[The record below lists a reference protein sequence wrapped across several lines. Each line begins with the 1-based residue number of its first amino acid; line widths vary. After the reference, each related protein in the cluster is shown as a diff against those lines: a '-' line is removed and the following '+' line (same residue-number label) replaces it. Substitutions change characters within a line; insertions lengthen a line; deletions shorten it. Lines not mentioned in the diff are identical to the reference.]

1 MTQIITFK
9 PKHEVECEKNL
20 LDFIERA
27 KHDLSIY
34 EDQGGFNSDN
44 WKVISKNGRTLSMH
58 FTGPKPQGK
67 KTGELMLQPFKDFAK
82 AYMRDLQTWQER
94 NPAQYMVVLKTIYET
109 LIETNGKAD
118 ILDFNGTS
126 LRKTTESLEHRLSKD
141 ALYRAGQFLEK
152 LLNDIREYKI
162 NLTIPTWK
170 NPWKRPNEKASG
182 TSHED
187 RAWQEKRLLSSHQI
201 SCLADAFCLAKTPY
215 EQFYSSQAVL
225 LMAAPSRG
233 GELHFLTKDCLF
245 ETTAFKEVV
254 DASGK
259 VVKEEHTILN
269 IRWVAA
275 KGGGFIPKPV
285 HPLIEPT
292 VREAVQRLINIGEPA
307 RRAAQWS
314 IKRPNE
320 FYRHDGCITAEDHH
334 EDAPLTILEFAAA
347 MGLSQDNIS
356 NDISESIERR
366 AFLTFYKQ
374 KWIQGIF
381 ETKDCIT
388 YRDLAAYTVE
398 NYKKSFPKFPNLS
411 EINKPVSDMLCLVR
425 DNELHSEFQPK
436 GYSFTAPT
444 INQLND
450 ALGSIHERQKGKTV
464 QSLFTTLGL
473 KEENG
478 DNLVITSHQ
487 IRVWLS
493 TMAERGEME
502 SLDLAMFA
510 GRSRIQDNRAYD
522 LRPMEE
528 LAKESRKL
536 LSLGLEAH
544 DGTKALQAVK
554 VNVPVTFE
562 MLGHKDRYGV
572 VQASGFGYC
581 EHDWTMSPCSKAGEC
596 VTCKEHSCIKGMP
609 NTKERLLEL
618 EQVVKH
624 ELNRALQADNN
635 AYSGASSWVIYQSK
649 KLAIIK
655 TLLTYLD
662 NDDYPEGLIIRVPE
676 DLDVSLTRIALNE
689 LGYSTEVAEN
699 STLSKKITMTTE
711 SNFLAILQGGL

>member
-34 EDQGGFNSDN
+34 EDQGGFKSDN

-126 LRKTTESLEHRLSKD
+126 LRKTTESLENRLSKD

-170 NPWKRPNEKASG
+170 NPWKRQNEKASG

-187 RAWQEKRLLSSHQI
+187 RAWQEKRLLTSHQI

-254 DASGK
+254 DDSGK

-275 KGGGFIPKPV
+275 KGGGLIPKPV

-292 VREAVQRLINIGEPA
+292 VREAVQRLIDIGEPA
-307 RRAAQWS
+307 RRAVQWS

-320 FYRHDGCITAEDHH
+320 FYRHDGCITKANHH
-334 EDAPLTILEFAAA
+334 EDDPLTILEFAAA
-347 MGLSQDNIS
+347 MGLSQDNIPS
-356 NDISESIERR
+356 DFAESIERS
-366 AFLTFYKQ
+366 AFLNYYKQ
-374 KWIQGIF
+374 KWIQNLF
-381 ETKDCIT
+381 EIKDYVT

-398 NYKKSFPKFPNLS
+398 NYKKSFPTFPNLS
-411 EINKPVSDMLCLVR
+411 EINKPISDMLCIVR
-425 DNELHSEFQPK
+425 DNELHSEFQSK

-450 ALGSIHERQKGKTV
+450 ALGAIHSRLKSKTA
-464 QSLFTTLGL
+464 QSLFTSVGL
-473 KEENG
+473 KDENG

-536 LSLGLEAH
+536 ISLGLEAH

-618 EQVVKH
+618 EQVVKY

-676 DLDVSLTRIALNE
+676 ELDVSLTRIALNE
-689 LGYSTEVAEN
+689 LGYSTEVAEK
-699 STLSKKITMTTE
+699 STLSERIAMTTE
-711 SNFLAILQGGL
+711 SNFLAILQGEL

>member
-1 MTQIITFK
+1 MTQVIPFK

-58 FTGPKPQGK
+58 FTGLKPQGK

-82 AYMRDLQTWQER
+82 AYMRDLQTWKER

-170 NPWKRPNEKASG
+170 NPWKRPNEKALG

-187 RAWQEKRLLSSHQI
+187 RAWQENRLLTSHQI

-215 EQFYSSQAVL
+215 EKFYSSQAVL

-233 GELHFLTKDCLF
+233 GELHFLTTDCLF

-259 VVKEEHTILN
+259 VIKEEHTILN

-275 KGGGFIPKPV
+275 KGGGLIPKPV

-292 VREAVQRLINIGEPA
+292 VREAVQRLIDIGKPA
-307 RRAAQWS
+307 RRAAQWA
-314 IKRPNE
+314 IKHPNE
-320 FYRHDGCITAEDHH
+320 FYRHDACITKEDHH
-334 EDAPLTILEFAAA
+334 EDDPLTILEFAAA
-347 MGLSQDNIS
+347 MGLSQDNIP
-356 NDISESIERR
+356 NDIAKSIERR
-366 AFLTFYKQ
+366 TFLTFYKQ
-374 KWIQGIF
+374 KWIQNIF

-425 DNELHSEFQPK
+425 DNELHSEFQSK

-464 QSLFTTLGL
+464 QSLFTSVGL
-473 KEENG
+473 KEKNG

-536 LSLGLEAH
+536 ISLGLEAH
-544 DGTKALQAVK
+544 DGTKALQAIK

-562 MLGHKDRYGV
+562 MLGHEERYGV

-609 NTKERLLEL
+609 NTKERLSEL
-618 EQVVKH
+618 EQVVKR
-624 ELNRALQADNN
+624 ELNRAVEADNN
-635 AYSGASSWVIYQSK
+635 DYSGASSWVIYQSK

-662 NDDYPEGLIIRVPE
+662 NDEYPEGLIIRVPE
-676 DLDVSLTRIALNE
+676 ELDVSLTRIALNE

-699 STLSKKITMTTE
+699 STLSERITMTTE

>member
-27 KHDLSIY
+27 KNDLSIY

-58 FTGPKPQGK
+58 FTGLKPQGK

-82 AYMRDLQTWQER
+82 AYMRDLQTWKER

-162 NLTIPTWK
+162 NLTVPTWK

-187 RAWQEKRLLSSHQI
+187 RAWQEKRLLTSHQI

-662 NDDYPEGLIIRVPE
+662 DDEYPEGLIIRVPE
-676 DLDVSLTRIALNE
+676 ELDVSLTQIALNE
-689 LGYSTEVAEN
+689 LGYSTEVTES
-699 STLSKKITMTTE
+699 STLSENITLKAE

>member
-1 MTQIITFK
+1 MTQIIPFK
-9 PKHEVECEKNL
+9 PKHEVECGKNL

-34 EDQGGFNSDN
+34 KDQGGFNSDN
-44 WKVISKNGRTLSMH
+44 WKIIYKNGRTSSMH
-58 FTGPKPQGK
+58 FTGPKSQGN
-67 KTGELMLQPFKDFAK
+67 KTGELMLQPFRDFAK
-82 AYMRDLQTWQER
+82 AYIRDLQTWKER
-94 NPAQYMVVLKTIYET
+94 NPANYMVVLKTIYEM
-109 LIETNGKAD
+109 LVETNGRAD
-118 ILDFNGTS
+118 ILDFNGIT
-126 LRKTTESLEHRLSKD
+126 LRKTTDSLERRLSAG
-141 ALYRAGQFLEK
+141 ALYRAGQVLEG
-152 LLNDIREYKI
+152 LLDSIREYKI

-187 RAWQEKRLLSSHQI
+187 RAWQENRLLTSHQI
-201 SCLADAFCLAKTPY
+201 SCLADAFRLAKTPY

-233 GELHFLTKDCLF
+233 GELHFLTTDCLF

-254 DASGK
+254 DDSGK

-275 KGGGFIPKPV
+275 KGGGLIPKPV

-292 VREAVQRLINIGEPA
+292 VREAVQRLIDIGEPA
-307 RRAAQWS
+307 RRAVQWS
-314 IKRPNE
+314 IERPDE
-320 FYRHDGCITAEDHH
+320 FYRHDGCITKENHH
-334 EDAPLTILEFAAA
+334 EDDPLTILEFAAA
-347 MGLSQDNIS
+347 MGLSQDNIPS
-356 NDISESIERR
+356 DFAESIERS
-366 AFLTFYKQ
+366 AFLNYYKQ
-374 KWIQGIF
+374 KWVQNLF
-381 ETKDCIT
+381 EIKDYVT

-411 EINKPVSDMLCLVR
+411 EINKPISDMLCIVR
-425 DNELHSEFQPK
+425 DNELHSEFQSK

-450 ALGSIHERQKGKTV
+450 ALGAIHSRLQKKTA
-464 QSLFTTLGL
+464 QSLFTSVGL
-473 KEENG
+473 KDENG

-536 LSLGLEAH
+536 ISLGLEAH

-554 VNVPVTFE
+554 VNVPVTFK

-596 VTCKEHSCIKGMP
+596 VTCKEHSCVKGMP
-609 NTKERLLEL
+609 NTKERLSEL
-618 EQVVKH
+618 EQVVKR
-624 ELNRALQADNN
+624 ELNRAVEADNN
-635 AYSGASSWVIYQSK
+635 DYSGASSWVIYQSK

-662 NDDYPEGLIIRVPE
+662 NDEYPEGLIIRVPE
-676 DLDVSLTRIALNE
+676 ELDVSLTRIALNE

-699 STLSKKITMTTE
+699 STLSERITMTAE
-711 SNFLAILQGGL
+711 SNFLAILQGGV

>member
-1 MTQIITFK
+1 
-9 PKHEVECEKNL
+9 
-20 LDFIERA
+20 
-27 KHDLSIY
+27 
-34 EDQGGFNSDN
+34 
-44 WKVISKNGRTLSMH
+44 MH

-67 KTGELMLQPFKDFAK
+67 KTGDLMLQPFKDFAK
-82 AYMRDLQTWQER
+82 AYMRDLQTWKER

-109 LIETNGKAD
+109 LIETNGKVD
-118 ILDFNGTS
+118 ILDFNGIT
-126 LRKTTESLEHRLSKD
+126 LRKTTESLEYRLSSG
-141 ALYRAGQFLEK
+141 ALYRAGQVLES
-152 LLNDIREYKI
+152 LLNDLREYKI

-170 NPWKRPNEKASG
+170 NPWKRPNEKALG

-187 RAWQEKRLLSSHQI
+187 RAWQENRLLTSHQI
-201 SCLADAFCLAKTPY
+201 SCLADAFRLARTPY

-233 GELHFLTKDCLF
+233 GELHFLTTDCLF
-245 ETTAFKEVV
+245 ETTAFKDVI
-254 DASGK
+254 DDSGK

-275 KGGGFIPKPV
+275 KGGGFMPKPV

-292 VREAVQRLINIGEPA
+292 VREAVKRLIDIGEPA

-314 IKRPNE
+314 IKRPKE
-320 FYRHDGCITAEDHH
+320 FYRHDGCITKEDHY

-347 MGLSQDNIS
+347 MGLSQDNVP
-356 NDISESIERR
+356 NDVAESIERSI
-366 AFLTFYKQ
+366 FLNLYKQ
-374 KWIQGIF
+374 KWIKKLF
-381 ETKDCIT
+381 ETKQHVT
-388 YRDLAAYTVE
+388 YRNLAAYTVQ
-398 NYKKSFPKFPNLS
+398 NYKKLFPKFPNIS
-411 EINKPVSDMLCLVR
+411 EINKPVSDMLCIVR
-425 DNELHSEFQPK
+425 DNELHSEFKSK
-436 GYSFTAPT
+436 GYSFIAPT

-450 ALGSIHERQKGKTV
+450 ALGSIHERLKKETG
-464 QSLFTTLGL
+464 QSLFTSVGL
-473 KEENG
+473 NEENG

-536 LSLGLEAH
+536 ISLGLEAH

-562 MLGHKDRYGV
+562 MLGHKDRHGV

-609 NTKERLLEL
+609 NTKERLSEL
-618 EQVVKH
+618 EQVVKR
-624 ELNRALQADNN
+624 ELNRAVEADNN
-635 AYSGASSWVIYQSK
+635 DYSGASSWVIYQSK

-662 NDDYPEGLIIRVPE
+662 NDEYPEGLIIRVPE
-676 DLDVSLTRIALNE
+676 KLDVSLTQIALNE
-689 LGYSTEVAEN
+689 LEYSTEVTDS
-699 STLSKKITMTTE
+699 STLSEKITLSTE

>member
-1 MTQIITFK
+1 MTQLIPFK
-9 PKHEVECEKNL
+9 PKHELEREKNL
-20 LDFIERA
+20 FDFIERA
-27 KHDLSIY
+27 KHQLSIY
-34 EDQGGFNSDN
+34 ENQGGFKSDN
-44 WKVISKNGRTLSMH
+44 WKVIYKNGRNSSMH
-58 FTGPKPQGK
+58 FTGPKSQGN
-67 KTGELMLQPFKDFAK
+67 KTGELMLQPFRDFAK
-82 AYMRDLQTWQER
+82 AYIRDLQTWKER
-94 NPAQYMVVLKTIYET
+94 NPANYMVVLKTIYEM
-109 LIETNGKAD
+109 LIETNGRAD
-118 ILDFNGTS
+118 ILDFNGIA
-126 LRKTTESLEHRLSKD
+126 LRKTTESLEHRLSKG
-141 ALYRAGQFLEK
+141 ALYRAGQVLES
-152 LLNDIREYKI
+152 LLDDIREYKI

-187 RAWQEKRLLSSHQI
+187 RAWQENRLLTSHQI
-201 SCLADAFCLAKTPY
+201 SCLADAFKLARTPY

-233 GELHFLTKDCLF
+233 GELHFLTTDCLF

-254 DASGK
+254 DDSGK

-292 VREAVQRLINIGEPA
+292 VREAVQRLVDIGEPA
-307 RRAAQWS
+307 RRAVEWS

-320 FYRHDGCITAEDHH
+320 FYRHYGCITAEDHH
-334 EDAPLTILEFAAA
+334 EDDPLTILEFTSA
-347 MGLSQDNIS
+347 MGLSQNIMS
-356 NDISESIERR
+356 KEIDESIDKNI
-366 AFLTFYKQ
+366 FLKLYKQ
-374 KWIQGIF
+374 KWIHKLF
-381 ETKDCIT
+381 ENKDYVT
-388 YRDLAAYTVE
+388 YRDLAAYTVQ
-398 NYKKSFPKFPNLS
+398 NYKKAFPKFPNLS
-411 EINKPVSDMLCLVR
+411 EINKPVSKMLCIVR
-425 DNELHSEFQPK
+425 DNELHSEFQSK
-436 GYSFTAPT
+436 GYSFIAPS

-450 ALGSIHERQKGKTV
+450 ALGSIHSRLQKDKA
-464 QSLFTTLGL
+464 QSLFTSVGL
-473 KEENG
+473 KDESG

-536 LSLGLEAH
+536 ISLGLEAN

-554 VNVPVTFE
+554 VNVPITFK

-581 EHDWTMSPCSKAGEC
+581 EHDWTMSPCTKAGEC

-609 NTKERLLEL
+609 NTKDRLLEL

-624 ELNRALQADNN
+624 ELNRAVEADNN
-635 AYSGASSWVIYQSK
+635 DYSGASSWVVYQSK

-662 NDDYPEGLIIRVPE
+662 DDEYPEGLIIRVPE
-676 DLDVSLTRIALNE
+676 ELDVSLTRIALNE
-689 LGYSTEVAEN
+689 LGYSTEVTEN
-699 STLSKKITMTTE
+699 STLSEKLTLTTE
-711 SNFLAILQGGL
+711 SNFLAILQGGI

>member
-58 FTGPKPQGK
+58 FTGLKPQGK

-82 AYMRDLQTWQER
+82 AYMRDLQTWKER

-162 NLTIPTWK
+162 NLTVPTWK

-187 RAWQEKRLLSSHQI
+187 RAWQEKRLLTSHQI

-320 FYRHDGCITAEDHH
+320 FYRHDGCITAEGHH

-347 MGLSQDNIS
+347 MGLSQDNIP
-356 NDISESIERR
+356 NDIAKSIERR
-366 AFLTFYKQ
+366 TFLTFYKQ
-374 KWIQGIF
+374 KWIQNIF

-425 DNELHSEFQPK
+425 DNELHSEFQSK

-464 QSLFTTLGL
+464 QSLFTSVGL

-536 LSLGLEAH
+536 ISLGLEAH

-662 NDDYPEGLIIRVPE
+662 DDEYPEGLIIRVPE
-676 DLDVSLTRIALNE
+676 ELDVSLTQIALNE
-689 LGYSTEVAEN
+689 LGYSTEVTEN
-699 STLSKKITMTTE
+699 STLSENITLKAE

>member
-1 MTQIITFK
+1 MTQVIPFK

-27 KHDLSIY
+27 KHNLSIY
-34 EDQGGFNSDN
+34 EDQGGFSSDN
-44 WKVISKNGRTLSMH
+44 WKVIYKNGRSPSMH
-58 FTGPKPQGK
+58 FTGLKSQGN
-67 KTGELMLQPFKDFAK
+67 KTGELMLQPFRDFAK
-82 AYMRDLQTWQER
+82 AYMRDLQTWKER
-94 NPAQYMVVLKTIYET
+94 NPANYMVVLKTIYEM
-109 LIETNGKAD
+109 LIEINERAD
-118 ILDFNGTS
+118 ILDFNGIT
-126 LRKTTESLEHRLSKD
+126 LRKTTESLEKRLSSG
-141 ALYRAGQFLEK
+141 ALYRAGQVLEG
-152 LLNDIREYKI
+152 LLSDIQEYKI

-187 RAWQEKRLLSSHQI
+187 RAWQENRLLTSHQI
-201 SCLADAFCLAKTPY
+201 SCLADAFRLARTPY

-233 GELHFLTKDCLF
+233 GELHFLTTDCLF
-245 ETTAFKEVV
+245 ETTAFKDVI
-254 DASGK
+254 DDSGK

-275 KGGGFIPKPV
+275 KGGGFMPKPV

-292 VREAVQRLINIGEPA
+292 VREAVQRLIDIGEPA

-314 IKRPNE
+314 IKRPSE
-320 FYRHDGCITAEDHH
+320 FYRHDGCITAKDHH
-334 EDAPLTILEFAAA
+334 EDAPLTIPEFAAA
-347 MGLSQDNIS
+347 MGLSQDNIP
-356 NDISESIERR
+356 NDIAKSIERSN
-366 AFLTFYKQ
+366 FLTFYQQ
-374 KWIQGIF
+374 KWIQNIF
-381 ETKDCIT
+381 EAKDCIT

-425 DNELHSEFQPK
+425 DNELHSEFQSK

-464 QSLFTTLGL
+464 QSLFTSVGL

-528 LAKESRKL
+528 LAKESRKII
-536 LSLGLEAH
+536 SLGLEAH

-618 EQVVKH
+618 EHVVTR
-624 ELNRALQADNN
+624 ELNRAVEADNKD
-635 AYSGASSWVIYQSK
+635 YSGASSWVIYQSK

-676 DLDVSLTRIALNE
+676 ELDVSLTRIALNE
-689 LGYSTEVAEN
+689 LKYSTEVTDN
-699 STLSKKITMTTE
+699 STLSEKITLTTE
-711 SNFLAILQGGL
+711 SNLLAILQGGL

>member
-1 MTQIITFK
+1 MTQVIPFK

-58 FTGPKPQGK
+58 FTGLKPQGK
-67 KTGELMLQPFKDFAK
+67 KMGELMLQPFKDFAK
-82 AYMRDLQTWQER
+82 AYMRDLQTWKER

-170 NPWKRPNEKASG
+170 NPWKRPNEKALG

-187 RAWQEKRLLSSHQI
+187 RAWQENRLLTSHQI

-215 EQFYSSQAVL
+215 EKFYSSQAVL

-233 GELHFLTKDCLF
+233 GELHFLTTDCLF

-259 VVKEEHTILN
+259 VIKEEHTILN

-275 KGGGFIPKPV
+275 KGGGLIPKPV

-292 VREAVQRLINIGEPA
+292 VREAVQRLIDIGKPA
-307 RRAAQWS
+307 RRAAQWA
-314 IKRPNE
+314 IKHPNE
-320 FYRHDGCITAEDHH
+320 FYRHDACITKEDHH
-334 EDAPLTILEFAAA
+334 EDDPLTILEFAAA
-347 MGLSQDNIS
+347 MVLSQDNIP
-356 NDISESIERR
+356 NDIAKSIERST
-366 AFLTFYKQ
+366 FLTFYKQ
-374 KWIQGIF
+374 KWIQKLF

-388 YRDLAAYTVE
+388 YRDLAAYTVGS
-398 NYKKSFPKFPNLS
+398 YKKSFPKFPNLS

-425 DNELHSEFQPK
+425 DNELHSEFKPK

-450 ALGSIHERQKGKTV
+450 ALGSIHERLKKGAE
-464 QSLFTTLGL
+464 QSLFTSVGL
-473 KEENG
+473 KEKNG

-528 LAKESRKL
+528 LAKESGKL
-536 LSLGLEAH
+536 ISLGLEAH

-635 AYSGASSWVIYQSK
+635 DYSGASSWVIYQSK

-662 NDDYPEGLIIRVPE
+662 NDEYPEGLIIRVPE
-676 DLDVSLTRIALNE
+676 ELDVSLTRIALNE

-699 STLSKKITMTTE
+699 STLSERITMTTE

>member
-34 EDQGGFNSDN
+34 EDQGGFKSDN

-126 LRKTTESLEHRLSKD
+126 LWKTTESLENRLSKD

-254 DASGK
+254 DDSGK

-275 KGGGFIPKPV
+275 KGGGLIPKPV

-292 VREAVQRLINIGEPA
+292 VREAVQRLIDIGEPA
-307 RRAAQWS
+307 RRAVQWS

-320 FYRHDGCITAEDHH
+320 FYRHDGCITKANHH
-334 EDAPLTILEFAAA
+334 EDDPLTILEFAAA
-347 MGLSQDNIS
+347 MGLSQDNIPS
-356 NDISESIERR
+356 DFAESIERS
-366 AFLTFYKQ
+366 AFLNYYKQ
-374 KWIQGIF
+374 KWIQNLF
-381 ETKDCIT
+381 EIKDYVT

-398 NYKKSFPKFPNLS
+398 NYKKSFPTFPNLS
-411 EINKPVSDMLCLVR
+411 EINKPISDMLCIVR
-425 DNELHSEFQPK
+425 DNELHSEFQSK

-450 ALGSIHERQKGKTV
+450 ALGAIHSRLKSKTA
-464 QSLFTTLGL
+464 QSLFTSVGL
-473 KEENG
+473 KDENG

-536 LSLGLEAH
+536 ISLGLEAH

-618 EQVVKH
+618 EQVVKY

>member
-58 FTGPKPQGK
+58 FTGLKPQGK

-82 AYMRDLQTWQER
+82 AYMRDLQTWKER
-94 NPAQYMVVLKTIYET
+94 NPAQYMVVLKTIHET

-162 NLTIPTWK
+162 NLTVPTWK

-187 RAWQEKRLLSSHQI
+187 RAWQEKRLLTSHQI

-259 VVKEEHTILN
+259 VAKEEHTILN
-269 IRWVAA
+269 IRWFAA

-347 MGLSQDNIS
+347 MGLSQDNIR
-356 NDISESIERR
+356 NDIAKSIEGHT
-366 AFLTFYKQ
+366 FLTFYKQ
-374 KWIQGIF
+374 KWIQNIF

-411 EINKPVSDMLCLVR
+411 DINKPISDMLCLVR
-425 DNELHSEFQPK
+425 DNELHSEFQSK

-464 QSLFTTLGL
+464 QSLFTSVGL

-522 LRPMEE
+522 LRPMDE

-536 LSLGLEAH
+536 ISLGLEAH

-554 VNVPVTFE
+554 VNVPVTFK

-609 NTKERLLEL
+609 NTKERLSEL
-618 EQVVKH
+618 EQVVKR
-624 ELNRALQADNN
+624 ELNRAVEADNN
-635 AYSGASSWVIYQSK
+635 DYSGASSWVIYQSK

-662 NDDYPEGLIIRVPE
+662 NDEYPEGLIIRVPE
-676 DLDVSLTRIALNE
+676 ELDVSLTRIALNE
-689 LGYSTEVAEN
+689 LGYSTEVTEN
-699 STLSKKITMTTE
+699 STLSERITMTAE

>member
-162 NLTIPTWK
+162 NLTVPTWK

-187 RAWQEKRLLSSHQI
+187 RAWQEKRLLTSHQI

-347 MGLSQDNIS
+347 MGLSQDNVP

-464 QSLFTTLGL
+464 QSLFTSLGL

-635 AYSGASSWVIYQSK
+635 AYSGASGWVIYQSK

-676 DLDVSLTRIALNE
+676 ELDVSLTRIALNE

-699 STLSKKITMTTE
+699 STLSERITMTTE

>member
-20 LDFIERA
+20 IDFIERA

-82 AYMRDLQTWQER
+82 AYMRDLQTWKER

-187 RAWQEKRLLSSHQI
+187 RAWQEKRLLTSHQI

-275 KGGGFIPKPV
+275 KGSGFIPKPV

-307 RRAAQWS
+307 RRAVQWS

-347 MGLSQDNIS
+347 MGLSQDNVP
-356 NDISESIERR
+356 NDVFESIERSV
-366 AFLTFYKQ
+366 FLRFYKQ
-374 KWIQGIF
+374 KWIQKLF
-381 ETKDCIT
+381 EIKDYVS

-398 NYKKSFPKFPNLS
+398 NYKKPFPKFPNLS

-425 DNELHSEFQPK
+425 DNELHSEFQSK

-464 QSLFTTLGL
+464 QSLFTSVGL
-473 KEENG
+473 KDENG

-536 LSLGLEAH
+536 ISLGLEAH

-562 MLGHKDRYGV
+562 MLGNKDRYGV

-609 NTKERLLEL
+609 NTKERLSEL
-618 EQVVKH
+618 EQVVKR

-635 AYSGASSWVIYQSK
+635 EYSGASSWVIYQSK

-676 DLDVSLTRIALNE
+676 ELDVSLTRIALNE

>member
-20 LDFIERA
+20 IDFIERA

-187 RAWQEKRLLSSHQI
+187 RAWQEKRLLTSHQI

-245 ETTAFKEVV
+245 ETTAFKDVV

-259 VVKEEHTILN
+259 VIKEEHTILN

-275 KGGGFIPKPV
+275 KGGGLIPKPV

-292 VREAVQRLINIGEPA
+292 VREAVQRLISIGEPA

-347 MGLSQDNIS
+347 MGLSQDNAP
-356 NDISESIERR
+356 NDVSESIERSV
-366 AFLTFYKQ
+366 FLRFYKQ
-374 KWIQGIF
+374 KWIQKLF
-381 ETKDCIT
+381 EIKDYVT
-388 YRDLAAYTVE
+388 YRDLAAYTVQ
-398 NYKKSFPKFPNLS
+398 NYKKPFPKFPNLS
-411 EINKPVSDMLCLVR
+411 EINKPVSDMLCIVR
-425 DNELHSEFQPK
+425 DNELHSGFQPK

-450 ALGSIHERQKGKTV
+450 ALGSIHDRTQSKTS
-464 QSLFTTLGL
+464 QSLFTSVGL

-536 LSLGLEAH
+536 IILGLEDY

-676 DLDVSLTRIALNE
+676 ELDVSLTRIALNE

>member
-1 MTQIITFK
+1 MTEVIPFK
-9 PKHEVECEKNL
+9 PKHKVECEKNL
-20 LDFIERA
+20 LDFVERA

-44 WKVISKNGRTLSMH
+44 WKVTSKNGRTLSMH

-82 AYMRDLQTWQER
+82 AYMRDLQTWKER

-126 LRKTTESLEHRLSKD
+126 LRKTTESLERRLSKD

-187 RAWQEKRLLSSHQI
+187 RAWQENRLMTSHQI

-292 VREAVQRLINIGEPA
+292 VREAVRRLIDIGEPA

-320 FYRHDGCITAEDHH
+320 FYRHDACITKEDHH
-334 EDAPLTILEFAAA
+334 EDDPLTILEFAAA
-347 MGLSQDNIS
+347 MGLSQDNLP
-356 NDISESIERR
+356 NDVSESIEKSV
-366 AFLTFYKQ
+366 FLRFYKQ
-374 KWIQGIF
+374 KWIQKLF
-381 ETKDCIT
+381 EIKDYVT
-388 YRDLAAYTVE
+388 YRDLAAYTVQ
-398 NYKKSFPKFPNLS
+398 NYKKPFPKFPNLS
-411 EINKPVSDMLCLVR
+411 EINKPVSDMLCIVR
-425 DNELHSEFQPK
+425 DNELHSGFQPK

-450 ALGSIHERQKGKTV
+450 ALGSIHDRIQSKTS
-464 QSLFTTLGL
+464 QSLFTSVGL

-478 DNLVITSHQ
+478 DNFVITSHQ

-536 LSLGLEAH
+536 INLGLEDY

-562 MLGHKDRYGV
+562 MLGHKNRYGV

-618 EQVVKH
+618 EQVVKR
-624 ELNRALQADNN
+624 ELNRAVEADNN
-635 AYSGASSWVIYQSK
+635 DYSGANSWVIYQSK

-662 NDDYPEGLIIRVPE
+662 NDEYPEGLIIRVPE
-676 DLDVSLTRIALNE
+676 ELDVSLTRIALNE
-689 LGYSTEVAEN
+689 LGYSTGVAEN
-699 STLSKKITMTTE
+699 STLSERITMTTE
-711 SNFLAILQGGL
+711 SNFLAILQGGI

>member
-1 MTQIITFK
+1 MTQIIPFK
-9 PKHEVECEKNL
+9 PKHEVECGKNL

-44 WKVISKNGRTLSMH
+44 WKVIYKNGRTSSMH
-58 FTGPKPQGK
+58 FTGPKSQGN
-67 KTGELMLQPFKDFAK
+67 KTGELMLQPFRDFAK
-82 AYMRDLQTWQER
+82 AYIRDLQTWKER
-94 NPAQYMVVLKTIYET
+94 SPANYMVVLKTIYEM
-109 LIETNGKAD
+109 LVETNGRAD
-118 ILDFNGTS
+118 ILDFNGIT
-126 LRKTTESLEHRLSKD
+126 LRKTTDSLEHRLSAG
-141 ALYRAGQFLEK
+141 ALYRAGQVLEG
-152 LLNDIREYKI
+152 LLDSIREYKI

-187 RAWQEKRLLSSHQI
+187 RAWQENRLLTSHQI
-201 SCLADAFCLAKTPY
+201 SCLADAFQLAKTPY

-233 GELHFLTKDCLF
+233 GELHFLTTDCLF

-254 DASGK
+254 DDSGK

-275 KGGGFIPKPV
+275 KGGGLIPKPV

-292 VREAVQRLINIGEPA
+292 VREAVQRLIDIGEPA
-307 RRAAQWS
+307 RRAVQWS
-314 IKRPNE
+314 IERPDE
-320 FYRHDGCITAEDHH
+320 FYRHDGCITKENHH
-334 EDAPLTILEFAAA
+334 EDDPLTILEFAAA
-347 MGLSQDNIS
+347 MGLSQDNIPS
-356 NDISESIERR
+356 DFAESIERS
-366 AFLTFYKQ
+366 AFLNYYKQ
-374 KWIQGIF
+374 KWIQNLF
-381 ETKDCIT
+381 EIKDYVT

-411 EINKPVSDMLCLVR
+411 EINKPISDMLCIVR
-425 DNELHSEFQPK
+425 DNELHSEFQSK

-450 ALGSIHERQKGKTV
+450 ALGAIHSRLQRKTA
-464 QSLFTTLGL
+464 QSLFTSVGL
-473 KEENG
+473 KDENG

-536 LSLGLEAH
+536 ISLGLEAH

-554 VNVPVTFE
+554 VNVPVTFK

-609 NTKERLLEL
+609 NTKERLSEL

-624 ELNRALQADNN
+624 ELNRAVEADNN
-635 AYSGASSWVIYQSK
+635 DYSGASSWVIYQSK

-662 NDDYPEGLIIRVPE
+662 DDEYPEGLIIRVPE
-676 DLDVSLTRIALNE
+676 ELDVSLTRIALNE

-699 STLSKKITMTTE
+699 STLSEKITLTTE